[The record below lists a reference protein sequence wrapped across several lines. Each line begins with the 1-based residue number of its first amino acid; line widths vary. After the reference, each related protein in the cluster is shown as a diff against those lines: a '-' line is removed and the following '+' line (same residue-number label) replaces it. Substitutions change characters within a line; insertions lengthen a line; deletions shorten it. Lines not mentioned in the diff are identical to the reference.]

1 MYNKTRIFLIVC
13 SLFLLVSC
21 GTVAPSYNYKELAK
35 ASIALGIDIDYD
47 DNHQLYVEASKW
59 IGTPYRYGGNSRAG
73 VDCSGLVCA
82 VYKKVY
88 KKDLKR
94 SADEQYRK
102 DCIHISKRNLRE
114 GDLVF
119 FKGSR
124 RSRKASHVGI
134 YLKDGLFIH
143 ASTQSGVVIDR
154 LTQDYY
160 ERMWLS
166 GGRVTLK

>member
-1 MYNKTRIFLIVC
+1 MYNKPRIFLIVC
-13 SLFLLVSC
+13 SVFLLVSC

-47 DNHQLYVEASKW
+47 DNHKLYVEASKW

-88 KKDLKR
+88 KKNLKR

-143 ASTQSGVVIDR
+143 ASMQSGVVIDR